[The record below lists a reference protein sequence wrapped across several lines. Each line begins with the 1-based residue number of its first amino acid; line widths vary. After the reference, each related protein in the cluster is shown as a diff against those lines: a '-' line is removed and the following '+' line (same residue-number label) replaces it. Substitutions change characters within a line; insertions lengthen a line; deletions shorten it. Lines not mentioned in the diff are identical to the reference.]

1 MATPKE
7 LGNAAFKAQDYNKAV
22 EHYTEAIAANPT
34 DHTIYGNR
42 SASYHNL
49 KKYDEA
55 LADGSK
61 CVELNAG
68 WAKGHQRQAMAL
80 HGLGKLEES
89 MEAYEN
95 GLKIDPNNAQLKA
108 GEAKVH

>member
-7 LGNAAFKAQDYNKAV
+7 LVNAAFKAQDFNTAV
-22 EHYTEAIAANPT
+22 GQYTEAIAANPT

-55 LADGSK
+55 LADGAK
-61 CVELNAG
+61 CVELNAS
-68 WAKGHQRQAMAL
+68 WAKGHQR
-80 HGLGKLEES
+80 
-89 MEAYEN
+89 
-95 GLKIDPNNAQLKA
+95 
-108 GEAKVH
+108 